1 MTLRTL
7 MLLAATAMVVVLAGC
22 GSSHKED
29 QRGSQG
35 SSPNDSITFSRTTEA
50 ANSDIYVIDEEGA
63 HETRLT
69 HTKQYEYGPVWSPDG
84 QKIAYSRGDY
94 GKLYVMN
101 ADGTNQTRLP
111 GAAPDGWVPAWSPD
125 GKKIAFTGGGNVY
138 LISINANGT
147 NEARITTLNGNPEEE
162 TNPKEETKLGS
173 PVWSPDGKKIAFIS
187 LSYTIADPDPSDT
200 ESSASASATV
210 PAEELTGIYLIN
222 ADGTGLR
229 KLTSIAQVDRPA
241 WSPDGKKMFFYEG
254 SAIYVINTDGS
265 DRKELTSGTNI
276 PPQFALSPD
285 GKRIAFVDT
294 SNELN
299 VINAD
304 GSGLRRLTH
313 SPGPSSVALP
323 TWSPDSEKLA
333 YSCPFEDPLHA
344 HTDLCVINADGT
356 GMKRIASKVA
366 PEGIQVAASWA
377 RE

>member
-125 GKKIAFTGGGNVY
+125 GKKIAF
-138 LISINANGT
+138 
-147 NEARITTLNGNPEEE
+147 
-162 TNPKEETKLGS
+162 
-173 PVWSPDGKKIAFIS
+173 IS

-229 KLTSIAQVDRPA
+229 
-241 WSPDGKKMFFYEG
+241 
-254 SAIYVINTDGS
+254 
-265 DRKELTSGTNI
+265 
-276 PPQFALSPD
+276 
-285 GKRIAFVDT
+285 
-294 SNELN
+294 
-299 VINAD
+299 
-304 GSGLRRLTH
+304 
-313 SPGPSSVALP
+313 
-323 TWSPDSEKLA
+323 
-333 YSCPFEDPLHA
+333 
-344 HTDLCVINADGT
+344 
-356 GMKRIASKVA
+356 
-366 PEGIQVAASWA
+366 
-377 RE
+377 